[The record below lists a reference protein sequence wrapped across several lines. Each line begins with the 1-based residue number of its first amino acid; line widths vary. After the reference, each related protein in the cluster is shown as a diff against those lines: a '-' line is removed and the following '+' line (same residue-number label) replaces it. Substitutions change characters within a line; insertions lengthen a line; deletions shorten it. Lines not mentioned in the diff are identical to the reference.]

1 MVGNDAHPVF
11 RELLPTPGG
20 EVDLAAAYAHPVGL
34 DRPWVRANMVSS
46 ADGGAIGPSG
56 RSRDLSSPAD
66 RRVMGVLRGL
76 CDVVL
81 VGANT
86 ARVED
91 YGPVKDRASWAELR
105 GGRPAT
111 PPVAVVSRSLDLPGR
126 LLTDAPGHAR
136 TIVFT
141 VASAPAARR
150 AHVARHAD
158 LVVVDGAS
166 VTPAHIVNA
175 LAARGLYRVLT
186 EGGPHLLAEFTAA
199 GLLDELCLALS
210 PRLLGA
216 GAPRIVSGGPGT
228 PGAPGHASV
237 QSTPVRIAHL
247 LTADDTLFARYVR

>member
-111 PPVAVVSRSLDLPGR
+111 PPVAVVSRSLDLPGH
-126 LLTDAPGHAR
+126 LLTDAPAHAR

-228 PGAPGHASV
+228 PGAPGQASA